1 MDCHNRNNTTSTAT
15 NTNDGDDTTTCCALA
30 VDSAYSWSMNTHVP
44 ESSRGHCDHDRTVSN
59 DLLPSQNLHSTL
71 LDRVKY
77 SLGHGWNL
85 VRNGLRLHARSIHT
99 FSCITQG
106 TAASRSSVNDRRD
119 KTTSSSSSFVECRV
133 VSFFVD
139 RYCRAGRSCVCHV
152 EVIGNEQLY
161 FRRATP
167 ILPKSQWQAILSRRR
182 TVGMYTY
189 T

>member
-15 NTNDGDDTTTCCALA
+15 NTNDDDDTTTCRSLA
-30 VDSAYSWSMNTHVP
+30 VDSAYPWSMNTHVP
-44 ESSRGHCDHDRTVSN
+44 ESSRGHCDLDRTVSN

-99 FSCITQG
+99 SPCITQE
-106 TAASRSSVNDRRD
+106 TAASCSSVNDRRD

-133 VSFFVD
+133 VS
-139 RYCRAGRSCVCHV
+139 CRSLSIVIARLNPHVYATWKSSATSNCISVEPPPSSPKASGRRSFLEDV
-152 EVIGNEQLY
+152 
-161 FRRATP
+161 P
-167 ILPKSQWQAILSRRR
+167 
-182 TVGMYTY
+182 
-189 T
+189 